1 MLNATRE
8 RIPVT
13 RAIIIIYNLNLYIHY
28 KYIGNQ
34 IFKCIDVL
42 DDSCGA
48 IGRLNQRIDNLILV
62 SGIGYI
68 LSHGFHV
75 GGNTHGDFYY
85 PTKDSNQL
93 GDTYNQGRFEE
104 GNFIKHIYTVTAS
117 TNIANMILEY
127 NIYMDHPHDVT
138 IDICEVKHDVYVGTE
153 LTDLP
158 SIHSE
163 TISLPAGNSKRN
175 FTANVSFSSNK
186 TLTVRMKFI
195 ETGGSH
201 GNHPVTMACTLYG
214 TA

>member
-1 MLNATRE
+1 MPN
-8 RIPVT
+8 
-13 RAIIIIYNLNLYIHY
+13 H

-48 IGRLNQRIDNLILV
+48 IGRLNSRIDNLIIV

-68 LSHGFHV
+68 LSQGFDV
-75 GGNTHGDFYY
+75 GGNTHNDFYY

-93 GDTYNQGRFEE
+93 GDRYSKNNFTT
-104 GNFIKHIYTVTAS
+104 GNFIKHIYTITAS
-117 TNIANMILEY
+117 ANIANMILEY
-127 NIYMDHPHDVT
+127 DIYMDHPHNVT
-138 IDICEVKHDVYVGTE
+138 IDICEVKHEVYLNGSTE
-153 LTDLP
+153 TDNVP

-163 TISLPAGNSKRN
+163 NINLPAGNSKGN

-195 ETGGSH
+195 ETGGGH
-201 GNHPVTMACTLYG
+201 GNDQVTMACTLYG

>member
-1 MLNATRE
+1 MPN
-8 RIPVT
+8 
-13 RAIIIIYNLNLYIHY
+13 H
-28 KYIGNQ
+28 KYCGNQ
-34 IFKCIDVL
+34 IFHCIDVL

-48 IGRLNQRIDNLILV
+48 IGRINQRINNLIIV

-68 LSHGFHV
+68 LSQSFDV

-93 GDTYNQGRFEE
+93 GDTYNTGRFEE
-104 GNFIKHIYTVTAS
+104 GKFIKHIYTTTAS
-117 TNIANMILEY
+117 TNITNIILEY
-127 NIYMDHPHDVT
+127 DIYMDHPHEVT
-138 IDICEVKHDVYVGTE
+138 IDICEVKHDVYAGTE

-163 TISLPAGNSKRN
+163 NINLPAGNSKGN
-175 FTANVSFSSNK
+175 FTTNVSFSSNK

-201 GNHPVTMACTLYG
+201 GNDQVTMACTLYG
-214 TA
+214 TS